1 MISADALSPGH
12 DSGTGDPVAGETSR
26 RALFLSGS
34 IGMGHDARA
43 QACSALLTSAGW
55 STEILDSMRLLGQR
69 GGDAGTAVFRAM
81 LAVPGVYDAFHFAAL
96 RTGNRL
102 TDLADT
108 AARRQILPRL
118 RAHLDAAPADL
129 AVSVYATGASAVS
142 SLADRY
148 PFMRHVVFCT
158 DVTPHRLWVHP
169 NVDLYLVTSQVAE
182 RAVRRF
188 EPRAR
193 VLVIPPPVR
202 PAFYDPPPQ
211 EQARAAFGLPAQDR
225 CVLLMSG
232 AWGLGPVA
240 QAAEAL
246 GNAGVHV
253 LAVAGRNARLEAR
266 LRAAAARQPRVRPF
280 GFTDQIPALMAASDL
295 VITSS
300 GDTCAEARAIGRPL
314 LLLDVVQGHGR
325 DNLQHELELG
335 DAAVTSARAADVVR
349 SALAALDDVK
359 PPEPGP
365 ARAAAA
371 WESAFTAALES
382 LGL

>member
-1 MISADALSPGH
+1 MISANAPAPGH
-12 DSGTGDPVAGETSR
+12 DSGPGDPVAGATGR

-102 TDLADT
+102 TDLADA

-148 PFMRHVVFCT
+148 PAMRHVVFCT
-158 DVTPHRLWVHP
+158 DATPHRLWVHP

-211 EQARAAFGLPAQDR
+211 DLARAALGLPAQER

-246 GNAGVHV
+246 GDAGVHV
-253 LAVAGRNARLEAR
+253 LAVAGRNARLESR
-266 LRAAAARQPRVRPF
+266 LRAASARQSRVRPF
-280 GFTDQIPALMAASDL
+280 GFTDQVAALMAASDL

-335 DAAVTSARAADVVR
+335 DAAVTSARATDVVR

-359 PPEPGP
+359 PPEARP
-365 ARAAAA
+365 AGAASA